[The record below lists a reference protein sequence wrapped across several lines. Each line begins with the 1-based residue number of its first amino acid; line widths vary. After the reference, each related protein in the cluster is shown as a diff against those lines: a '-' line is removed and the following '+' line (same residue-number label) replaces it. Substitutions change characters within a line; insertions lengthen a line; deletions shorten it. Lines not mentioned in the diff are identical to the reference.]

1 MRFIDWG
8 NNSQQVGYASSLR
21 FTMRPGLRA
30 VWRLQCDLAWAN
42 HGGLQVGDEGCK
54 EVQACFSN
62 RVYRVSSPSEQWFLF
77 ILVVSVLN
85 VVGFQQTLFLDK
97 ALIKQTEL
105 SLILAYIASYY
116 NQVLKQATK
125 ISSIQFLLIDRQYLK
140 WRGYKTNYMRRRGA
154 SAECPK
160 KKNSLFRWGTG
171 SERSLQNIQVTFK
184 FVHNPF

>member
-1 MRFIDWG
+1 MI
-8 NNSQQVGYASSLR
+8 
-21 FTMRPGLRA
+21 
-30 VWRLQCDLAWAN
+30 
-42 HGGLQVGDEGCK
+42 
-54 EVQACFSN
+54 
-62 RVYRVSSPSEQWFLF
+62 FLF

-85 VVGFQQTLFLDK
+85 VVGFQQTLILDK
-97 ALIKQTEL
+97 ALKKQTEL

-154 SAECPK
+154 SAECLK
-160 KKNSLFRWGTG
+160 KKNSLFRWETG

>member
-1 MRFIDWG
+1 M
-8 NNSQQVGYASSLR
+8 
-21 FTMRPGLRA
+21 
-30 VWRLQCDLAWAN
+30 
-42 HGGLQVGDEGCK
+42 
-54 EVQACFSN
+54 
-62 RVYRVSSPSEQWFLF
+62 F

-85 VVGFQQTLFLDK
+85 VVGFQQTLILDK
-97 ALIKQTEL
+97 ALKKQTEL

-154 SAECPK
+154 SAECLK